1 MYILLYMFVSLFT
14 MRIQICVTWCIIF
27 EIQHAICITDVLR
40 ILHRCFDFASII
52 LGPLGFLQTGETVVP
67 FGRFSFGMFIVLVA
81 WFPTGRRRVFSL
93 GLPVYWENTWMTY
106 QERPSTGVVSQS
118 YSVFFWTF
126 DFVSCFWFWMKPRF
140 IRNPLGVVCRVG
152 SHKVGEQHAWLQD
165 KNKVVP
171 SHPSLCFC
179 WLIP

>member
-1 MYILLYMFVSLFT
+1 MHIIFICIYDCIFLPFYLQCVCKSVLYDVS
-14 MRIQICVTWCIIF
+14 IF

-40 ILHRCFDFASII
+40 ILHRCIHFASII
-52 LGPLGFLQTGETVVP
+52 LGPLGFLQTGETIVP

-126 DFVSCFWFWMKPRF
+126 DFVSFFLVLDETQVHTES
-140 IRNPLGVVCRVG
+140 IRGG
-152 SHKVGEQHAWLQD
+152 LQ
-165 KNKVVP
+165 
-171 SHPSLCFC
+171 SR
-179 WLIP
+179 IT